1 MLLYG
6 VEQATDHQRKLNV
19 PVTITLIQVGMI
31 AIPELDRRMSQMLM
45 RKNIDAAEVD
55 FVTDLVRELSTGE
68 SPMSPRN
75 AFAYTLTA
83 MLKQQESGSSTR
95 GIDALLSELR
105 RTKGSDNPRPAY
117 RQTPVSDNDEPVVI
131 DEKKQAQLKH
141 FFLDWVRTYQT
152 NADTE
157 SAFRPYIAYLHN
169 EGILIGE
176 DITTAFYKMAIHVAV
191 DSFGQIGQDENA
203 SIGTDSLAKLMILIV
218 KNQFVNRGTVPD
230 LARSSYYFRKIITI
244 LSYCLIERHMELGE
258 MFDQKPWARIFTS
271 ILSELYQLGDQF
283 EPLRRGCLRV
293 LAKVLGLTQPV
304 YAPRFAFGWMSIVTH
319 RSFMPQL
326 LFDDVEGSWSDYHKC
341 LMWLLRFAEPVLK
354 LGEMTHSSRSMY
366 KGICRLFCVLVH
378 DFPEFLDEYYHS
390 FCTAIPPNCVQLR
403 NIALSA
409 FPIRDG
415 PLPDPHR
422 GLDRLLPEMQ
432 RYPIVRADY
441 AEALEAG
448 GIKAAIDQHVA
459 TGRPEIGKIVA
470 ELRNR
475 IAVKTMSADG
485 PVITWNRTLLH
496 AAVYYLGT
504 TCIARIGEQTGI
516 VEFNPQSPEVA
527 ILAELALNLDG
538 EGTLFGLACDP
549 TADHTGQYY
558 LLSVV
563 ADQLRYPSAHTYFY
577 ISFMLYL
584 FVVTSR
590 TEQPNSIP
598 DRIGRVLLERIIVQ
612 RPHPFGLLVCFV
624 ELMEDQK
631 YGFWRQPFAQ
641 SPGELHEIFLRVQK
655 NIVRARDDDMDRRA
669 QKQLNAM
676 NEGEEIEYRNSE
688 SLSRY
693 VWVGILTIQALN

>member
-1 MLLYG
+1 
-6 VEQATDHQRKLNV
+6 
-19 PVTITLIQVGMI
+19 MI
-31 AIPELDRRMSQMLM
+31 AIQELDRRMSQMLS
-45 RKNIDAAEVD
+45 RNTLDRAEVE
-55 FVTDLVRELSTGE
+55 FVTELVREISTGE
-68 SPMSPRN
+68 SPWSSRN
-75 AFAYTLTA
+75 AFVHTLTS
-83 MLKQQESGSSTR
+83 MLKLQENGMSDR
-95 GIDALLSELR
+95 GIDSLLASLR
-105 RTKGSDNPRPAY
+105 RSKVAENPRPAS
-117 RQTPVSDNDEPVVI
+117 RHTPISDHGETVVI

-152 NADTE
+152 SSDIET
-157 SAFRPYIAYLHN
+157 AFRPYITYLHN

-191 DSFGQIGQDENA
+191 DSFGQIGQEENA

-218 KNQFVNRGTVPD
+218 KNQYNNNRATVPD

-244 LSYCLIERHMELGE
+244 LSYCLVERHMEMGDN
-258 MFDQKPWARIFTS
+258 FDQRPWTRIFTS
-271 ILSELYQLGDQF
+271 ILSELYQLGEQF
-283 EPLRRGCLRV
+283 SPLRRGCIRV
-293 LAKVLGLTQPV
+293 LAKVLGTTQPV
-304 YAPRFAFGWMSIVTH
+304 YAPRFAFGWMSIVSH
-319 RSFMPQL
+319 RSFMPLL
-326 LFDDVEGSWSDYHKC
+326 LFEDIEGSWSDYHKC
-341 LMWLLRFAEPVLK
+341 LMWLLRFAEPFLK
-354 LGEMTHSSRSMY
+354 QGEMTHSSRSMY
-366 KGICRLFCVLVH
+366 RGICRLFCVLMH

-390 FCTAIPPNCVQLR
+390 FTTAIPPNCVQLR

-422 GLDRLLPEMQ
+422 GLDHLLPEMQ

-448 GIKAAIDQHVA
+448 GIKAAIDQHVH
-459 TGRPEIGKIVA
+459 TGMPGVDSIVA

-475 IAVKTMSADG
+475 IAVKTLSADG

-504 TCIARIGEQTGI
+504 SCIARIGEQTGI
-516 VEFNPQSPEVA
+516 IEFNPKAAEVT
-527 ILAELALNLDG
+527 ILARLALSLDG
-538 EGTLFGLACDP
+538 EGTYLSTLSRLS
-549 TADHTGQYY
+549 ADHSGQYY

-584 FVVTSR
+584 FVFTSR

-624 ELMEDQK
+624 ELMEDHQ
-631 YGFWRQPFAQ
+631 YGFWHQPFAQ
-641 SPGELHEIFLRVQK
+641 APGELHAIFAWVQK

-669 QKQLNAM
+669 QKQLQAM
-676 NEGEEIEYRNSE
+676 NEGDDSEYRSSE
-688 SLSRY
+688 SFDPVKASQTDPQAPNR
-693 VWVGILTIQALN
+693 IL